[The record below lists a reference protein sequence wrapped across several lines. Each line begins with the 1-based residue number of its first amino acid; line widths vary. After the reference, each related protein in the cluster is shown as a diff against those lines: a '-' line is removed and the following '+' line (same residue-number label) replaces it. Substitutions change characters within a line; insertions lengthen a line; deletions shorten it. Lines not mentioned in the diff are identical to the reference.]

1 MMAFGSLAVVSR
13 SDGSMPEAER
23 HVRCANLEQGEPR
36 RSIMSH
42 RNQDTSVRSRNVLC
56 AALLVGLSLFP
67 TSATRAEDAF
77 RKACKVGTSVS
88 ILETD
93 GNANSCRALA
103 IQANVQNYQIGC
115 QGAEHKDAIMLTT
128 PISINDKSA
137 RLTSAS
143 LMANTENTKHAPEE
157 VTACAKFWGSR

>member
-1 MMAFGSLAVVSR
+1 
-13 SDGSMPEAER
+13 MPD
-23 HVRCANLEQGEPR
+23 
-36 RSIMSH
+36 

-56 AALLVGLSLFP
+56 AALLVGLSLFA
-67 TSATRAEDAF
+67 TSAAGTEGAF
-77 RKACKVGTSVS
+77 RKACKVGTTVS

-103 IQANVQNYQIGC
+103 IQANAQSYQIGC
-115 QGAEHKDAIMLTT
+115 QSAEQKDAIMLTV

-143 LMANTENTKHAPEE
+143 LMANTENIKQAPEG
-157 VTACAKFWGSR
+157 VAACAKFWGSR